1 MNVTSG
7 IVKNRSKQAPWLRE
21 SYDYGWKEEWK
32 RLPCNNCRG
41 SSWVA
46 FRRVEMPSSTTA
58 WPAVGNRSTEP
69 LPADRTQLEVAH
81 FPSPR
86 SSVACSIG
94 SPTCAWSF
102 SQAASADALAHEDA
116 RSPHPRRIAGDGFS
130 ERLFPQARPAQK
142 EPSAY
147 FDQIYVAH
155 CRATTSP

>member
-1 MNVTSG
+1 MNVTSD

-58 WPAVGNRSTEP
+58 WPAVCNRSTEQ

-116 RSPHPRRIAGDGFS
+116 SITT
-130 ERLFPQARPAQK
+130 
-142 EPSAY
+142 PSAHRRGRL
-147 FDQIYVAH
+147 Q
-155 CRATTSP
+155 CTTSKRDRLKRSRARTSIKSM